1 MYDVIFRN
9 GLIVDGTGAPGYRA
23 DLAVKGD
30 AIAVVGRIDGE
41 ARQTVDA
48 AGKVVAPGFIDLH
61 GHADFQFFVDP
72 TADSKITQ
80 GVTLELV
87 GNCGMS
93 FCAPLSGLSQEDLD
107 TRLGWYET
115 DWRPSWAS
123 FSGYLDALE
132 HTGKTLNIATQVGH
146 GTVRKAVLGMEM
158 RAPDLGEL
166 KRMQS
171 MVAEALDAGAMGF
184 STGLSMAPGVYS
196 MTQEVIALSE
206 PAAKSDKLYST
217 HARDSGDEG
226 AGLFVALTEALEVG
240 RRTGGR
246 VQISHLKC
254 NGSTRGSA
262 EAVLR
267 LIDDA
272 RRGGIDV
279 AADQYPYIAASGP
292 MSGNVFPRW
301 ALEGG
306 RGTAIERVK
315 DADLRAEVRAHMEE
329 RIDSIGG
336 PDRIMVA
343 SYQAVREYEGMSLG
357 AISDDM
363 GCDPAEAL
371 IRLFE
376 GYDAQLIL
384 SGMAENDVD
393 EIAAAD
399 FVAVGSDGSSLK
411 STGPLS
417 AGNPHPRSY
426 GTFPRFLALMV
437 RDKGIVTL
445 EDAVRKMTA
454 LPA

>member
-1 MYDVIFRN
+1 MVRDR
-9 GLIVDGTGAPGYRA
+9 
-23 DLAVKGD
+23 
-30 AIAVVGRIDGE
+30 
-41 ARQTVDA
+41 
-48 AGKVVAPGFIDLH
+48 
-61 GHADFQFFVDP
+61 
-72 TADSKITQ
+72 
-80 GVTLELV
+80 
-87 GNCGMS
+87 
-93 FCAPLSGLSQEDLD
+93 
-107 TRLGWYET
+107 
-115 DWRPSWAS
+115 WRPSWAS

-376 GYDAQLIL
+376 GYGAQLIL

-437 RDKGIVTL
+437 RDKGSPRLAPRADQTRAAGSRL
-445 EDAVRKMTA
+445 RRRRRRVRPGVCSRPCNLQRA
-454 LPA
+454 ASVLHGRIRCPREWPAGGFSRRANRRYGWSRYQEHGRLAARPRII